1 MFEAFLLQMEGCGFF
16 MTSGLLLQTQWVNMG
31 WQNPADKMHQVK
43 NWRGA
48 AMFITMICTEEKG
61 SILETVSLSLRTQ
74 H

>member
-1 MFEAFLLQMEGCGFF
+1 
-16 MTSGLLLQTQWVNMG
+16 MG